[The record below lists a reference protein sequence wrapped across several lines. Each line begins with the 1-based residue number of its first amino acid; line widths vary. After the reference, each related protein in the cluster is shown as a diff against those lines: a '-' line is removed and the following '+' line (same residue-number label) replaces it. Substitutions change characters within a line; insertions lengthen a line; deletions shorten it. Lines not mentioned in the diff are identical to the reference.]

1 MKWNLFWNMYKN
13 GLNIY
18 YLLHIVYD
26 KDSILIKYSYVSPT
40 WNLKTGFANAMF
52 KYPFQLS
59 QTTLWVVK
67 IWHFVNILWCIKL
80 STFYPWIFLYLTQ
93 NLFRGIFFTFVDI
106 QNQGSRKQG
115 GNNIRFPPVHLQPF
129 SAVPS
134 SPSSWGF
141 SCEIAWWKTRQ
152 VRHPSLR

>member
-1 MKWNLFWNMYKN
+1 MDLPMQC
-13 GLNIY
+13 LRSLST
-18 YLLHIVYD
+18 YLL
-26 KDSILIKYSYVSPT
+26 
-40 WNLKTGFANAMF
+40 
-52 KYPFQLS
+52 FQLS

-134 SPSSWGF
+134 LPFLLRIFLWNCMMENTSS
-141 SCEIAWWKTRQ
+141 KTPFPKVILDMEFPR
-152 VRHPSLR
+152 RYPKFI